1 MAKNIDIIANAN
13 FQTAMNSC
21 TGNIG
26 SLGEE
31 VMTSLSD
38 EGYTCES
45 IYAGY
50 GFCVNKKNPT
60 DDSDYTRICEILC
73 DALVKHNIS
82 EKCLHLL
89 FDISN
94 GNTTIGVVQRRI

>member
-21 TGNIG
+21 TGNIS

-45 IYAGY
+45 IFGEMSTPS
-50 GFCVNKKNPT
+50 V
-60 DDSDYTRICEILC
+60 
-73 DALVKHNIS
+73 
-82 EKCLHLL
+82 
-89 FDISN
+89 
-94 GNTTIGVVQRRI
+94 